1 LVLRVLRSI
10 DPDAKIIVAEP
21 AALRRNL
28 ATRHGATLAVDPT
41 KSDITRAV
49 LEATDD
55 VGVDVAFDAAGL
67 QSTIDAAINSV
78 RANGTVVNIAIY
90 DAGVKVGIDMNSV
103 SLKQITLLGDLGLLL
118 EMSSH

>member
-1 LVLRVLRSI
+1 MLRSI

-28 ATRHGATLAVDPT
+28 ATQHGATLTVDPT
-41 KSDITRAV
+41 TSDITRTV
-49 LEATDD
+49 LEATND

-118 EMSSH
+118 EMYELS